1 MTTQWVTAAGL
12 SLGVLAGMGLT
23 LTVVP
28 QTAVAQDDDFDFDAL
43 FGSDEEDEAPAE
55 QPAAERGQDSA
66 DGQADSQ
73 ANSQDSEEQDEAPE
87 QAAGANSDQAQSG
100 AANDGSADR
109 AAETVSTIAVPQ
121 DQKTVAGSKSH
132 ASPVEEI
139 VVTARKRAESI
150 QEVPLSVTPF
160 SAEDLEQRGFTGLD
174 DIAAAT
180 PGFTFEPFA
189 TGGAHGNAV
198 IRGLAQQFTTSRIQ
212 NVSFFLD
219 GVYLQRQS
227 MLDLGLIDMERVEVV
242 KGPQNALYGRNAFAG
257 AVNYITL
264 RPGAEPEGYLSIGIG
279 DNQRRE
285 QRFSMSGPM
294 NAAKTLYGKITA
306 GLTSYDGHSENNHP
320 FADADS
326 PGPNALG
333 NLGGWDNESYSG
345 SLAWEPGNGLFVR
358 SSYYRSDAV
367 REASASY
374 TLSGVNAA
382 RFGLRFDDQNDL
394 NCNETTVGAVGNPS
408 QSHTGFSLWCGPLP
422 AYASDVAPRTV
433 DGIVIDP
440 RAIGTIATTDALT
453 FTVEYD
459 LNDAIRVNYLYGY
472 ADHSSFTDGG
482 ASDEDP
488 LAGRGFNVDA
498 TITSIDSQNEEGFEF
513 ANTSSSRPNSIL
525 DAFSHELRVDWVP
538 EGPLRVSAGLYHSV
552 TKDEEWTSLF
562 IMDLCNGETEENIRN
577 CFQPLSAPNTLA
589 ERTVL
594 TAGVAY
600 DQYVRQHGG
609 DAGGGVRGE
618 WSAFRDEINAVFLS
632 LSYDITDT
640 IEGTLESRYSIED
653 KQIRR
658 FTDSFG
664 LRLGEEV
671 MYSQPE
677 DPVIPGFADTVV
689 SALVVP
695 FDEAEYAYFT
705 PRAIV
710 KWNYSDAGMIYASAA
725 KGVKSGGFNNADDPT
740 ELDYSEASNWTYEL
754 GTKNQFFGRLITFNS
769 ALYLVDWSDLQGG
782 VPPSVAGLSTSDI
795 ITNIGGASSLGF
807 EFEGNM
813 FLPFGF
819 SLDVG
824 GTFNDAKYD
833 DGVIYSGGDQED
845 GAIHCDG
852 VTCPADGSVGGNQLA
867 RTSKLQWS
875 AGLNWHYSL
884 SDVWAPLGRIGLND
898 WGLNARLDTNYQS
911 RQFLTPLNKG
921 WVPERQI
928 TNFSFGMGSPDDRW
942 QLNTWVKNLTDE
954 DYAGNSFVIGVF
966 NQYLVGKGARRTFG
980 ATLKYSF

>member
-1 MTTQWVTAAGL
+1 MSTQWVTAASLSAGL
-12 SLGVLAGMGLT
+12 LLGLGLT
-23 LTVVP
+23 VAIAP
-28 QTAVAQDDDFDFDAL
+28 PAVHAQEEDFDFDAL
-43 FGSDEEDEAPAE
+43 FGSDSDSDSDDSVQVPAE
-55 QPAAERGQDSA
+55 DAQ
-66 DGQADSQ
+66 
-73 ANSQDSEEQDEAPE
+73 APE
-87 QAAGANSDQAQSG
+87 TDAN
-100 AANDGSADR
+100 NDGISDDETGLSAEGDDD
-109 AAETVSTIAVPQ
+109 AIETDDAGTNEPEELPVVAVPQ
-121 DQKTVAGSKSH
+121 SLKSVADPEAGQQD
-132 ASPVEEI
+132 AIEEI

-160 SAEDLEQRGFTGLD
+160 TADDLEQRGFTGLD

-264 RPGAEPEGYLSIGIG
+264 RPGIEPEGYVSLGLG

-285 QRFSMSGPM
+285 YRASISGPM
-294 NAAKTLYGKITA
+294 NAGKTVFGKITA
-306 GLTSYDGHSENNHP
+306 GLTSYDGHTENNHP
-320 FADADS
+320 FANADS
-326 PGPNALG
+326 PGPNQLG
-333 NLGGWDNESYSG
+333 NLGGWDNESYSA
-345 SLAWEPGNGLFVR
+345 SLAYEPSERLLVR
-358 SSYYRSDAV
+358 GSYYRSDAV

-374 TLSGVNAA
+374 SISGVNAA

-394 NCNETTVGAVGNPS
+394 NCNETTVPNVGNPS

-422 AYASDVAPRTV
+422 DYASDVAERRV

-440 RAIGTIATTDALT
+440 RAVGTIAKTDALT
-453 FTVEYD
+453 FSVLYD
-459 LNDAIRVNYLYGY
+459 INDAWAVNYLYGY
-472 ADHSSFTDGG
+472 ADHNSFTDGG

-498 TITSIDSQNEEGFEF
+498 TQTAVDSQNEAGYEF

-525 DAFSHELRVDWVP
+525 ESFSHELRFDWVP
-538 EGPLRVSAGLYHSV
+538 AGPLRMSGGLYHSV
-552 TKDEEWTSLF
+552 TEDQEWTALF
-562 IMDLCNGETEENIRN
+562 IMDLCNGDNETNIRN
-577 CFQPLSAPNTLA
+577 CHRPLSAPNTLA

-609 DAGGGVRGE
+609 DFGGGVRGE
-618 WSAFRDEINAVFLS
+618 WSAFRDEINAVFMS
-632 LSYDITDT
+632 GSYDFTDT
-640 IEGTLESRYSIED
+640 IEGTLEARYSIED
-653 KQIRR
+653 KSIVR

-664 LRLGEEV
+664 LREGETV
-671 MYSQPE
+671 TYSQPE
-677 DPVIPGFADTVV
+677 DPVIPGLADSVT
-689 SALVVP
+689 SAIVVP
-695 FDEAEYAYFT
+695 RDEEQYSYFT
-705 PRAIV
+705 PRGIV
-710 KWNYSDAGMIYASAA
+710 KWDYMDRGMVYASAA
-725 KGVKSGGFNNADDPT
+725 KGVKTGGFNNADDPS
-740 ELDYSEASNWTYEL
+740 ELTYDEASNWTYEI
-754 GTKNQFFGRLITFNS
+754 GTKNQFFGRLLTFNS
-769 ALYLVDWSDLQGG
+769 ALYFVDWTDLQGG
-782 VPPSVAGLSTSDI
+782 VPPSIAGLSTSDI

-807 EFEGNM
+807 EFESNLY
-813 FLPFGF
+813 LPFGF
-819 SLDVG
+819 SLDLG

-833 DGVIYSGGDQED
+833 DGVIYSAGDQED
-845 GAIHCDG
+845 GAIKCDG

-867 RTSKLQWS
+867 RTSKVQWS
-875 AGLNWHYSL
+875 AGLNWGSRMF
-884 SDVWAPLGRIGLND
+884 GG
-898 WGLNARLDTNYQS
+898 WGMNARLDTNYQS

-921 WVPERQI
+921 WVPDRQI
-928 TNFSFGMGSPDDRW
+928 TNLSFGFTSPDKRW
-942 QLNTWVKNLTDE
+942 QLNSWVKNLTDE

-980 ATLKYSF
+980 STLKYLF